1 MGDRTSVELTV
12 RLADKQKVEALIMD
26 EFGGA
31 DCVND
36 GESPGDQQ
44 GIVVWYFY
52 DINWADLGFESRLQ
66 ELSIPFDKDW
76 AAGDQ
81 YPAGEETFRIKA
93 DGEPELKEFSEGM
106 RGMISLD
113 DVKSALA
120 DGTLPAYLAQAEKE
134 ASHISWEEQEII
146 LTNLKIKQG

>member
-1 MGDRTSVELTV
+1 MGDRTSVGLTV
-12 RLADKQKVEALIMD
+12 RLADKQKVEALINGD
-26 EFGGA
+26 FHGG

-36 GESPGDQQ
+36 GESPGSEQ
-44 GIVVWYFY
+44 GIVMWYFHDVNY
-52 DINWADLGFESRLQ
+52 SQLEFESRLQ
-66 ELSIPFDKDW
+66 ELSIPYDKGWD
-76 AAGDQ
+76 AGDE
-81 YPAGEETFRIKA
+81 YPAGEEIFRIKA

-146 LTNLKIKQG
+146 LTNLKAKKR

>member
-12 RLADKQKVEALIMD
+12 RLADRQKVEALGGFD
-26 EFGGA
+26 WHEF
-31 DCVND
+31 DLVDD
-36 GESPGDQQ
+36 GESPGNEQ

-52 DINWADLGFESRLQ
+52 DINYAELEFESRLQ
-66 ELSIPFDKDW
+66 ELSIPYDKDW
-76 AAGDQ
+76 AAGSC
-81 YPAGEETFRIKA
+81 YPGEETFRIKA

-134 ASHISWEEQEII
+134 VSHISWEEQEII